1 MGTFDPVTSLT
12 QPLLRQWLPF
22 VGLVVICLVLLWAG
36 RHVLRKFSISPAPM
50 VCVAAV
56 MLVVPFCLGGF
67 YLWTSA
73 LTTVALAGMLTL
85 LGKAQGELVIRWNGG
100 MMVCA
105 LLPAAYLITAL
116 WAVDP
121 GQAWMGFV
129 KYLPIPLF
137 YVLLMQTTRDQR
149 EQVLGLLPL
158 GGAAMVMMTGV
169 LQFVPALQPWLQVN
183 ARLAG
188 MFQYPNSF
196 AIYLVC
202 LGILL
207 LKSTFSMRLRLVCLA
222 LLLVGVVTSGSR
234 TALVLG
240 VLAGVF
246 LLAIHLHRRG
256 SVKRLVLPVAG
267 AAAVST
273 LFFLTVG
280 SQVWQRFLVNPLASS
295 TFLGRLLYAKDALL
309 AAISHPFGLGYGG
322 YYFAQGSFQTG
333 VYAVQ
338 YVHNELLQL
347 ILDIGWIPALVLAV
361 YLVWVWLRSDGICRL
376 AMGALVLHS
385 LFDFNMQFLSL
396 ALLLVLL
403 CHIGVERPDSKL
415 FRRRHPLTGRV
426 VVLVGAAL
434 SLAAAVVDTSYYAQ
448 RPDVA
453 LWLYPAHTQAQL
465 YYLVQQNEVEGL
477 DVLADAILD
486 HNSYVALAYDAK
498 ANVAYAQGDGQSV
511 IQYKQ
516 KAISLSPYTMVEYED
531 YAQKLAHLMTLYQQA
546 GMTDSA
552 QTCRQC
558 LLEIPTLL
566 EQVKEKTSSLA
577 WKIADRPELEPTA
590 LLQEYLMQAQQ
601 AGA

>member
-1 MGTFDPVTSLT
+1 MEHFDPVVTLSQSL
-12 QPLLRQWLPF
+12 PAQWLPF
-22 VGLVVICLVLLWAG
+22 VVLVAVCLLLIFGSWLIVK
-36 RHVLRKFSISPAPM
+36 RFSVSPSPM

-56 MLVVPFCLGGF
+56 MLSLPFCVGGF
-67 YLWTSA
+67 YLWASA
-73 LTTVALAGMLTL
+73 LTTVVLTGILAV
-85 LGKAQGELVIRWNGG
+85 LGKTQGKLVMRWNGG
-100 MMVCA
+100 MMVFT
-105 LLPAAYLITAL
+105 LLPLAYLVTSV

-129 KYLPIPLF
+129 KYLPAPLF

-158 GGAAMVMMTGV
+158 GGVAMVVVTGV

-188 MFQYPNSF
+188 LFQYPNSF
-196 AIYLVC
+196 AIYLLC
-202 LGILL
+202 LSILL
-207 LKSTFSMRLRLVCLA
+207 LKSSFPVKLRLLCLTV
-222 LLLVGVVTSGSR
+222 LLVGVVISGSR
-234 TALVLG
+234 TTLALAVLTGGVLLVL
-240 VLAGVF
+240 
-246 LLAIHLHRRG
+246 HLRQHG
-256 SVKRLVLPVAG
+256 SVKRLLLPLSGVLV
-267 AAAVST
+267 VSA
-273 LFFLTVG
+273 LFFFTAG
-280 SQVWQRFLVNPLASS
+280 HSVWQRFLVNPLESS

-309 AAISHPFGLGYGG
+309 ASFSHPFGLGYGG
-322 YYFAQGSFQTG
+322 YFFVQGSFQTG
-333 VYAVQ
+333 VYSVQ

-347 ILDIGWIPALVLAV
+347 VMDVGWIPAVLLAV
-361 YLVWVWLRSDGICRL
+361 YLVWVWWRSDGVCRL
-376 AMGALVLHS
+376 CLGTLLLHS
-385 LFDFNMQFLSL
+385 LFDFNLQFLSL
-396 ALLLVLL
+396 VLLLVLL
-403 CHIGVERPDSKL
+403 SHAGVERPDSRL
-415 FRRRHPLTGRV
+415 FRRRHPVAGRA
-426 VVLVGAAL
+426 VVLIGAAL
-434 SLAAAVVDTSYYAQ
+434 SVAAAVVDTSYYAQ